1 MVVCGVGEAGC
12 ADTGGLL
19 SSRGEWPG
27 TVVLGWLLSQ
37 NSALLFSPGEEAGS
51 PQLGCTPGAQK
62 EGMQSLGSFCVG
74 KKPSGPIWAN
84 TDVWS
89 GEALYKCQG
98 IFFCSCLDIWQQPPP
113 NSKPLMLKSA

>member
-37 NSALLFSPGEEAGS
+37 NSALLFSPGEEARS

-62 EGMQSLGSFCVG
+62 EGCRALGPSALGRSHLGQSGQTQTCGLERLYTSAKASSSALVWTFGSS
-74 KKPSGPIWAN
+74 PLPILN
-84 TDVWS
+84 
-89 GEALYKCQG
+89 
-98 IFFCSCLDIWQQPPP
+98 P
-113 NSKPLMLKSA
+113 